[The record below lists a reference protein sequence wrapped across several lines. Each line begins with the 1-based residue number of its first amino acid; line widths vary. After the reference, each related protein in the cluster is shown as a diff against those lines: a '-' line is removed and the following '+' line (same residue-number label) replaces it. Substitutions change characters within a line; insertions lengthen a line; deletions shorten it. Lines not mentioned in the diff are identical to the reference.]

1 MQAPL
6 TKFDTFAKGLVPQQ
20 VRIDPNA
27 LKVAQEWYKT
37 FAGIHA
43 VKMDDK
49 DLIEIYTDL
58 H

>member
-1 MQAPL
+1 M
-6 TKFDTFAKGLVPQQ
+6 TV
-20 VRIDPNA
+20 
-27 LKVAQEWYKT
+27 KVAQEWYKT